1 MKDYASL
8 RKKRTTRTIG
18 ILLVVL
24 LIIEV
29 CSLTVLFSRV
39 ANYTTGS
46 DYYQIS
52 LTEGG
57 DASKLVVLDAAES
70 GFIEPD
76 RVADPETEF
85 FEAGDVY
92 NDYDFGYRATDADG
106 VLYNDDETINWTS
119 SSVWTTDT
127 DVEIFHL
134 SYDETGEVTVN
145 SENEDKL
152 FAPGTGEIYNFCVM
166 NQGGQ
171 ALKYLVYLESW
182 AGDENDPMIPL
193 TADFYGGNVSAT
205 EKANWEHILK
215 LTGKGDLGGLSS
227 GAKVDYHIAWEWPY
241 EYGNGDTDLASADAY
256 DTMLGDMAAFEK
268 DLFIYVRI
276 KTVAWIDLE
285 PTEPST
291 EPTTEPT
298 EPETEVTE
306 PPTEVTEPPT
316 DVTEPPT
323 EPTEPVTEATEPT
336 PDYWYVYTST
346 EGEGTADATPD
357 KVEQN
362 SGDTFTLHAEPTEG
376 WVFDHWEIDDG
387 DSYDIVN
394 GSLTDPDL
402 EVLPHS
408 DIHAKAV
415 FVPEPTQA
423 PDYWYVYTSTEG
435 QGTADATPDKV
446 DQASSDT
453 FTLHAEPAQGWKF
466 DHWEID
472 DGDSYDIINGSLT
485 DPDLEVLPHS
495 DIHAKAV
502 FVPEETGVED
512 YWYIYADV
520 QEGEGTA
527 TRDPERVLQ
536 DNDETVTLV
545 AEPADG
551 YEFVGWEFD
560 DGDVYTILDG
570 GKLTDPT
577 LKIKPGSD
585 VHAHAKFKAKATE
598 PATVAP
604 TQSGT
609 TPATV
614 APTTA
619 PSANPQTGDPT
630 HMLLWV
636 IISGLALVGIVV
648 LVIIYIRFRKKES

>member
-316 DVTEPPT
+316 EVTEPPT

-362 SGDTFTLHAEPTEG
+362 SGDTFTLHAEHTEG
-376 WVFDHWEIDDG
+376 WVFDHWEIDDC
-387 DSYDIVN
+387 
-394 GSLTDPDL
+394 
-402 EVLPHS
+402 
-408 DIHAKAV
+408 
-415 FVPEPTQA
+415 
-423 PDYWYVYTSTEG
+423 
-435 QGTADATPDKV
+435 
-446 DQASSDT
+446 
-453 FTLHAEPAQGWKF
+453 
-466 DHWEID
+466 
-472 DGDSYDIINGSLT
+472 DSYDIINGSLT

-502 FVPEETGVED
+502 FVPEETGVGD

>member
-8 RKKRTTRTIG
+8 RKKRTTRTLG

-39 ANYTTGS
+39 ANYSTGG

-57 DASKLVVLDAAES
+57 DASKLVVLDAAQS

-85 FEAGDVY
+85 FEDGDVY
-92 NDYDFGYRATDADG
+92 NDYDFGYLATDADG
-106 VLYNDDETINWTS
+106 VVLNDKETINWTS

-145 SENEDKL
+145 SENTDKL
-152 FAPGTGEIYNFCVM
+152 FAPGTGETYNFSLM
-166 NQGGQ
+166 NRGDQS
-171 ALKYLVYLESW
+171 LKYLVYLESW

-205 EKANWEHILK
+205 EKENWEHILK
-215 LTGKGDLGGLSS
+215 LTGKGDLGGLNS
-227 GAKVDYHIAWEWPY
+227 GAKVDYHIGWEWPF

-268 DLFIYVRI
+268 DLFIHVRI
-276 KTVAWIDLE
+276 KTVAWIDLT

-291 EPTTEPT
+291 EPTTAPPT

-306 PPTEVTEPPT
+306 PPTEA
-316 DVTEPPT
+316 TEPPT
-323 EPTEPVTEATEPT
+323 EATEPPTEATEP
-336 PDYWYVYTST
+336 
-346 EGEGTADATPD
+346 
-357 KVEQN
+357 
-362 SGDTFTLHAEPTEG
+362 PTEA
-376 WVFDHWEIDDG
+376 
-387 DSYDIVN
+387 
-394 GSLTDPDL
+394 T
-402 EVLPHS
+402 
-408 DIHAKAV
+408 
-415 FVPEPTQA
+415 EPPTEATEPA

-435 QGTADATPDKV
+435 QGTADAAPDKV
-446 DQASSDT
+446 EQDSGDT
-453 FTLHAEPAQGWKF
+453 FTLHAEPATGWKF

-485 DPDLEVLPHS
+485 SPDLEVLPYS

-502 FVPEETGVED
+502 FVPEETDVED

-520 QEGEGTA
+520 TEGEGTA

-536 DNDETVTLV
+536 DNDETATLV

-551 YEFVGWEFD
+551 YEFIGWEFD

-570 GKLTDPT
+570 GKLTDLT

-585 VHAHAKFKAKATE
+585 IHAHAKFRPKATE
-598 PATVAP
+598 PASIAP

-609 TPATV
+609 TPA
-614 APTTA
+614 ATTA
-619 PSANPQTGDPT
+619 PSVTPKTNDPT
-630 HMLLWV
+630 HLLLWV
-636 IISGLALVGIVV
+636 IISGLAFIGIVT
-648 LVIIYIRFRKKES
+648 LVIVYIRFRKKES